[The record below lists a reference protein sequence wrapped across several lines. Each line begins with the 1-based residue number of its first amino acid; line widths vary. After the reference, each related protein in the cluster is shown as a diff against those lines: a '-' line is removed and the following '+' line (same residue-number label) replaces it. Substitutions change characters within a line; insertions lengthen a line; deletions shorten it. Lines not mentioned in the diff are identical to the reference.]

1 MSYANFVSLNRK
13 AYAPSIIA
21 RFARNSSFKVLGQE
35 EDKERINQL
44 FSLLSLSETGAVLI
58 NHAKEQKYR
67 FKMNKGMFEYG
78 GANPYTKVVNLNP
91 KYNNGR
97 LVGTLAHELRH
108 LMQYSSGAMPEI
120 NSLDFKSYMMQ
131 NRAMEADAEAL
142 GVLVSW
148 ELKKAGFPDSWNIYK
163 KESPHLATAFENNIN
178 ISKEKAMTETF
189 KAWYDNKALIDTYDS
204 FQVSDLENIDEYDDC
219 KFDKKLSSANIIK
232 MLCKDPVTEKKY
244 FTEADSLLEEEKYI
258 TISDNNKKRAERFLN
273 DEMLIEEYG
282 VKDFSY
288 KKLPVRDDARYKKA
302 KKSSGKKTTNKR
314 VDYSSD
320 AIMIAQNKLLGR

>member
-1 MSYANFVSLNRK
+1 
-13 AYAPSIIA
+13 
-21 RFARNSSFKVLGQE
+21 
-35 EDKERINQL
+35 
-44 FSLLSLSETGAVLI
+44 
-58 NHAKEQKYR
+58 
-67 FKMNKGMFEYG
+67 
-78 GANPYTKVVNLNP
+78 
-91 KYNNGR
+91 
-97 LVGTLAHELRH
+97 
-108 LMQYSSGAMPEI
+108 
-120 NSLDFKSYMMQ
+120 
-131 NRAMEADAEAL
+131 
-142 GVLVSW
+142 
-148 ELKKAGFPDSWNIYK
+148 
-163 KESPHLATAFENNIN
+163 
-178 ISKEKAMTETF
+178 MTETF

-320 AIMIAQNKLLGR
+320 AIMVAQNKLP